1 MSLIT
6 TFKSSHPNIE
16 ILDDASTKAIYSTD
30 ASIYQKEP
38 IAVVIPKSIEELQ
51 ATIVFAN
58 ENKLP
63 ILYRGSATSL
73 AGQTVNE
80 AIVIDFT
87 KHFNSIKEIN
97 HEALYAIVE
106 PGVIRDQLNAAISK
120 YKLHFAP
127 DPATSSRATLG
138 GMIANN
144 SSGTKSILYGK
155 TSDHVIELKVML
167 VDGSIITLKKVND
180 EEYQQ
185 IAIQHTMEGKIYK
198 TLREEI
204 FNLNDEIKSR
214 YPKTM
219 RRVGGYALD
228 AFTNDN
234 EWNLCNLISGSEGT
248 LAAILEAK
256 VKLTPL
262 PKYQNMVVLH
272 FNDRIEAVS
281 NVERIVAL
289 GPAAVEM
296 LDFNVLENSKQ
307 NAITKKYYENT
318 VIGDPK
324 AILTVEFYGDHKD
337 EIETKAYALIDLLK
351 EDKSVYATL
360 KLDDIAKIND
370 SLSLRKDGLGLIM
383 NRPGLHKPLPFIED
397 AAIPLHHLPNY
408 IKELIELCRNYGSEV
423 VLYAHA
429 SVGVLHVRPALDLSK
444 EEDVI
449 RLKEISDQCF
459 DLVVKYEGSWS
470 SEHGDGR
477 SRSPKMKAFYGD
489 NIYNSFKK
497 IKNCFDPNNILNP
510 NIIIDAA
517 PMNTHLRYDGKYK
530 ENKHDFVYHYR
541 KEKSFQDVVHNCS
554 GVGACRNTVK
564 GTMCPSFRATGN
576 EYDSTRGR
584 ANVLR
589 MAMSNQ
595 MNFDDLTDVRVKE
608 VMDLCLS
615 CKACKTEC
623 PSNVDMAKLKS
634 EVLQKHYDKHGVNLS
649 ERVPYYSAHFSKWF
663 HGLPSYII
671 NPLLSLSFVK
681 KINEKILGIDSN
693 RPLPKYANQSLGRWF
708 KKQMKQ
714 NHNTTDSSNFGNVP
728 KIKVALFADTYI
740 NYHETGFGKH
750 IINIL
755 GKLNCSIHLID
766 GFCCQRPKISNGFLK
781 EAKNELEELAKFL
794 ETFIDGGMKIILVE
808 PSCTTALMDD
818 LPDLIDDEILGKKI
832 KENIMPIESFV
843 LQRINTLDKN
853 PLKTKQA
860 EYVLH
865 GHCHQKSTYTTHD
878 AIKLLQACG
887 AAVKELDSTCCGM
900 AGAFGYEKNHRE
912 MSEILGKKLID
923 QINDSGCENVVANGF
938 SCRHQITDKGGMTA
952 KHILDFLE

>member
-1 MSLIT
+1 MSIIA
-6 TFKSSHPNIE
+6 TFKSTHPNIE

-38 IAVVIPKSIEELQ
+38 IAVVIPKTIEEIQ

-80 AIVIDFT
+80 AIIIDFT
-87 KHFNSIKEIN
+87 KHFRSIKEIN
-97 HEALYAIVE
+97 EKERYAIVE
-106 PGVIRDQLNAAISK
+106 PGVIRDELNKQVAGFG
-120 YKLHFAP
+120 LHFAP
-127 DPATSSRATLG
+127 DPATSSRATIG
-138 GMIANN
+138 GIIANN

-167 VDGSIITLKKVND
+167 VDGSIVTLKKVND
-180 EEYQQ
+180 EEYHLKADQNNL
-185 IAIQHTMEGKIYK
+185 EGKIYK
-198 TLREEI
+198 TLREEV
-204 FNLNDEIKSR
+204 FRLSEEIKSR
-214 YPKTM
+214 FPKTM

-228 AFTNDN
+228 AFTEAG
-234 EWNLCNLISGSEGT
+234 EWNLCNIISGSEGT

-256 VKLTPL
+256 IKLTAL

-296 LDFNVLENSKQ
+296 LDFNVLENSKN
-307 NAITKKYYENT
+307 NAITKNYYENT

-324 AILTVEFYGDHKD
+324 AILTVEFYGNSKN
-337 EIETKAYALIDLLK
+337 EIENKANALIDLLK
-351 EDKSVYATL
+351 EDKSVYAAL
-360 KLDDIAKIND
+360 KLDDMAKIND

-408 IKELIELCRNYGSEV
+408 IKELIELCRKYGSEV

-459 DLVVKYEGSWS
+459 ELVVKYQGSWS

-477 SRSPKMKAFYGD
+477 SRSPKMKEFYGEE
-489 NIYNSFKK
+489 IYSAFKK
-497 IKNCFDPNNILNP
+497 IKSSFDPNNILNP
-510 NIIIDAA
+510 NIIIDAE

-564 GTMCPSFRATGN
+564 GTMCPSFRASGN

-595 MNFDDLTDVRVKE
+595 MNFNDLTDKRVKE

-634 EVLQKHYDKHGVNLS
+634 EVLQKHYDKHGISLS
-649 ERVPYYSAHFSKWF
+649 ERLPYYSAQFSKWF

-671 NPLLSLSFVK
+671 NPLLSASFVK
-681 KINEKILGIDSN
+681 KINEKMLGIDGN
-693 RPLPKYANQSLGRWF
+693 RPLPKYANQSLGSWF

-714 NHNTTDSSNFGNVP
+714 NHNTTDSNNFANVP

-740 NYHETGFGKH
+740 NYHETEFGKH

-781 EAKNELEELAKFL
+781 EAKKELEELARFL
-794 ETFIDGGMKIILVE
+794 EIFIDGDMKIVMVE

-818 LPDLIDDEILGKKI
+818 LPDLIDDENLGKKI

-843 LQRINTLDKN
+843 FQRINSLDKN

-860 EYVLH
+860 EYVMH

-878 AIKLLQACG
+878 AIKLLQVCG
-887 AAVKELDSTCCGM
+887 ASVKELDSTCCGM
-900 AGAFGYEKNHRE
+900 AGVFGYEKSHRE
-912 MSEILGKKLID
+912 MSEILGKKLVD

-938 SCRHQITDKGGMTA
+938 SCRHQISDIGGKSA
-952 KHILDFLE
+952 KHILEYLE